1 MKKFMMSV
9 FAVLAIISFGVSA
22 DMAHQVNADKPYARA
37 ALKVQGNSICFMDLN
52 NLGED
57 AAVVNATSSV
67 ANIVELH
74 THVND
79 NGVLRMRKI
88 DSIDLPANQ
97 TVELK
102 PGGLHVMLIG
112 LRRDL
117 KVDDYIDL
125 GLEFEDGSVKSMQI
139 PVRRR

>member
-1 MKKFMMSV
+1 MKKFMTNM
-9 FAVLAIISFGVSA
+9 FLMLAMLSFGASA
-22 DMAHQVNADKPYARA
+22 DMAQQVNVDKPYARA
-37 ALKVQGNSICFMDLN
+37 ALKVQGNSICFMDLI

-57 AAVVNATSSV
+57 TAVVNATSST
-67 ANIVELH
+67 AKIVELH

-88 DSIDLPANQ
+88 DRIDLPANQ
-97 TVELK
+97 TVALK

-112 LRRDL
+112 LTRDL